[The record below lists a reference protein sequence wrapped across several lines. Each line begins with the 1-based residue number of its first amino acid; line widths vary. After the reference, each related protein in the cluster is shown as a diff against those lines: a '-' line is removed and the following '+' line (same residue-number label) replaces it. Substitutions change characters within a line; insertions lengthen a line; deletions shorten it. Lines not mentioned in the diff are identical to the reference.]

1 MLTVL
6 GRPRRCCDGLSRRE
20 LVQAGALSLF
30 GSLLTP
36 AISTLGA
43 ASPQRAAGR
52 VKSVVLLDL
61 FGGPSHLDTFDPKP
75 NAPVEI
81 RGSFKP
87 IATSL
92 PGFHICEHLPR
103 LAKWM
108 HRTCLIRTISHG
120 YNSHNPYAVM
130 SGYTGG
136 NDREDYFAKPS
147 NHPGMGAVCQY
158 LGIGRRRDLP
168 GYVVLP
174 AMPGY
179 SQGLRR
185 AGPYG
190 GYLGAQYDPVF
201 AVCAEHAG
209 NAIVDDKD
217 AYNHKIVPRG
227 EPRLPPLP
235 ADVTV
240 DGLNRRRT
248 LLAQVDEIARRLG
261 SARMELMTCRQ
272 QQAFQLLTS
281 QSARRAFELG
291 NEPAA
296 VRERY
301 GRDTFGASVLLA
313 RRLVE
318 AGVTFVTVHT
328 ETKGP
333 GHWDTHENNFNLLQH
348 LLLPFLDRALTAL
361 LGDLSERGLLKTTLV
376 VVTGDMGRSP
386 RVNAKA
392 GRDHWP
398 QCGFCL
404 LAGGSVREGSVYGT
418 SDKIGAYPIEHAV
431 SPGDLVATIYEQL
444 GVDPETTVPDQLG
457 RPMPIAHGG
466 QAIHA
471 IVT

>member
-6 GRPRRCCDGLSRRE
+6 GKPRRCCDGLSRRE

-30 GSLLTP
+30 GSLVTP
-36 AISTLGA
+36 VSALGA
-43 ASPQRAAGR
+43 RSRQSTASR

-61 FGGPSHLDTFDPKP
+61 FGGPSHLDTFDLKP
-75 NAPVEI
+75 LAPVEI
-81 RGSFKP
+81 RGPFKP

-92 PGFHICEHLPR
+92 SGLHICEHLPR
-103 LAKWM
+103 LARWM
-108 HRTCLIRTISHG
+108 HRTALIRTISHG

-130 SGYTGG
+130 TGFTGG
-136 NDREDYFAKPS
+136 SDREDYFAKPS

-158 LGIGRRRDLP
+158 LGVGRRRDMP
-168 GYVVLP
+168 GYVILP

-209 NAIVDDKD
+209 NAIVEDKD
-217 AYNHKIVPRG
+217 AYNPKIVPRG

-235 ADVTV
+235 ANVTV
-240 DGLNRRRT
+240 DGLDRRRT
-248 LLAQVDEIARRLG
+248 LLEQVDERARRLG

-281 QSARRAFELG
+281 AAARRAFDLSQ
-291 NEPAA
+291 EPAT
-296 VRERY
+296 VRHRY
-301 GRDTFGASVLLA
+301 GEDTFGASVLLA

-333 GHWDTHENNFNLLQH
+333 GHWDTHENNFNMLQD
-348 LLLPFLDRALTAL
+348 LLLPFLDRALTSL
-361 LGDLSERGLLKTTLV
+361 LEDLSERGLLKTTLV
-376 VVTGDMGRSP
+376 VVTGDMGRAP
-386 RVNAKA
+386 RINGKA

-404 LAGGSVREGSVYGT
+404 LAGGGIKEGMVYGM
-418 SDKIGAYPIEHAV
+418 SDKLAAYPTEHPV
-431 SPGDLVATIYEQL
+431 SPGDLVATIYQQL
-444 GVDPETTVPDQLG
+444 GVDPEAMVPDQVG
-457 RPMPIAHGG
+457 RPMSITHGG
-466 QAIHA
+466 QPIWPILA
-471 IVT
+471 

>member
-6 GRPRRCCDGLSRRE
+6 GKPRRCCDGVSRRE
-20 LVQAGALSLF
+20 LLHAGALSFF
-30 GSLLTP
+30 GTLLTP
-36 AISTLGA
+36 LSTVRA
-43 ASPQRAAGR
+43 ASRQPSRGA

-61 FGGPSHLDTFDPKP
+61 FGGPSHLDTFDLKP
-75 NAPVEI
+75 LGPVEV
-81 RGSFKP
+81 RGPFKP

-92 PGFHICEHLPR
+92 TGVRICEHLPR
-103 LAKWM
+103 LARWM
-108 HRTCLIRTISHG
+108 HRTALIRTISHG

-130 SGYTGG
+130 TGYTGG
-136 NDREDYFAKPS
+136 NDREDYFSKPS

-201 AVCAEHAG
+201 AVCAEHTG

-217 AYNHKIVPRG
+217 AYNPKVVPRG

-235 ADVTV
+235 ASVTI
-240 DGLNRRRT
+240 DGLDRRRT
-248 LLAQVDEIARRLG
+248 LLEQVDAKARHLG
-261 SARMELMTCRQ
+261 SASVELMTCRQ
-272 QQAFQLLTS
+272 RQAFELLTS
-281 QSARRAFELG
+281 EAARRAFDLSK
-291 NEPAA
+291 EPAA
-296 VRERY
+296 ARDRY
-301 GRDTFGASVLLA
+301 GRDTFGASTLLA

-333 GHWDTHENNFNLLQH
+333 GHWDTHENNFNMLQH

-361 LGDLSERGLLKTTLV
+361 LEDLSERGLLKTTLV
-376 VVTGDMGRSP
+376 VVTGDMGRMP
-386 RVNAKA
+386 RINPKA

-404 LAGGSVREGSVYGT
+404 LAGGGVKEGVVYGM
-418 SDKIGAYPIEHAV
+418 SDKIGAYPSDCPV
-431 SPGDLVATIYEQL
+431 SPGDLVATIYQQL
-444 GVDPETTVPDQLG
+444 GIDPETTVPDQLG
-457 RPMPIAHGG
+457 RPTMITHGG
-466 QAIHA
+466 KPIRAILA
-471 IVT
+471 

>member
-20 LVQAGALSLF
+20 LLHAGALSLF

-36 AISTLGA
+36 PNSTAGA
-43 ASPQRAAGR
+43 ASPQPSTGR

-61 FGGPSHLDTFDPKP
+61 FGGPSHLDTFDLKLQ
-75 NAPVEI
+75 APAEI
-81 RGSFKP
+81 RGTFKP

-92 PGFHICEHLPR
+92 TGLHICEHLPR
-103 LAKWM
+103 LARWM
-108 HRTCLIRTISHG
+108 HRASLIRTLSHG

-130 SGYTGG
+130 TGYTGG
-136 NDREDYFAKPS
+136 SDREDYFAKPS

-158 LGIGRRRDLP
+158 LGVGRRRDLP

-174 AMPGY
+174 ALPGY

-190 GYLGAQYDPVF
+190 GYLGSQHDPVF

-209 NAIVDDKD
+209 DAIVDDKD
-217 AYNHKIVPRG
+217 FYNHKVVPRG
-227 EPRLPPLP
+227 EPRLPSLP

-240 DGLNRRRT
+240 DALDRRRT
-248 LLAQVDEIARRLG
+248 LLEQVDQRARRLG
-261 SARMELMTCRQ
+261 SAGMELMTRRQ
-272 QQAFQLLTS
+272 QLAFQLLTS
-281 QSARRAFELG
+281 PAARRAFDLG
-291 NEPAA
+291 QEPEA
-296 VRERY
+296 VRDRY

-328 ETKGP
+328 EAKGP

-348 LLLPFLDRALTAL
+348 LLLPFLDRALTSL
-361 LGDLSERGLLKTTLV
+361 LEDLEARGLLQTTLV

-398 QCGFCL
+398 QCGFCF
-404 LAGGSVREGSVYGT
+404 LAGGGVKEGVVHGA
-418 SDKIGAYPIEHAV
+418 SDKIGGYPAEHPV
-431 SPGDLVATIYEQL
+431 SPGDLVTTIYQQL

-457 RPMPIAHGG
+457 RPTPSAHGG
-466 QAIHA
+466 RPIRAILA
-471 IVT
+471 

>member
-6 GRPRRCCDGLSRRE
+6 GKPRRCCDGLSRRE
-20 LVQAGALSLF
+20 VLQAGVLSLF

-36 AISTLGA
+36 PASALGA
-43 ASPQRAAGR
+43 AGARRSAGR

-61 FGGPSHLDTFDPKP
+61 FGGPSHLDTFDTKP
-75 NAPVEI
+75 LAPVEI
-81 RGSFKP
+81 RGTFKP

-92 PGFHICEHLPR
+92 TGLRICEHLPR
-103 LAKWM
+103 LAMWM
-108 HRTCLIRTISHG
+108 HRTCLIRTVSHG

-130 SGYTGG
+130 TGYTGG
-136 NDREDYFAKPS
+136 DDREDYFAKPS

-158 LGIGRRRDLP
+158 LGIGRRHDLP

-174 AMPGY
+174 ALPGY

-190 GYLGAQYDPVF
+190 GYLGGQYDPVF
-201 AVCAEHAG
+201 AVCAEHTG
-209 NAIVDDKD
+209 DAIVDDKNF
-217 AYNHKIVPRG
+217 YNHKIVPRG

-235 ADVTV
+235 VNVTV

-248 LLAQVDEIARRLG
+248 LLEQVDEKARRLG
-261 SARMELMTCRQ
+261 SADMELMTSRQ
-272 QQAFQLLTS
+272 QLAFQLLTS
-281 QSARRAFELG
+281 PAARRAFDLG
-291 NEPAA
+291 REPTA
-296 VRERY
+296 VRDRY

-328 ETKGP
+328 EAKGP
-333 GHWDTHENNFNLLQH
+333 GHWDTHENNFNMLEH
-348 LLLPFLDRALTAL
+348 LLLPFLDRTLTSL
-361 LGDLSERGLLKTTLV
+361 LEDLAQRGLLKTTLV
-376 VVTGDMGRSP
+376 VVTGDMGRAP

-404 LAGGSVREGSVYGT
+404 LAGGGVKEGVVYGT
-418 SDKIGAYPIEHAV
+418 SDKIGAYPTEHPVA
-431 SPGDLVATIYEQL
+431 PGDLVATVYHQL
-444 GVDPETTVPDQLG
+444 GVDPDTTVPDQLG
-457 RPMPIAHGG
+457 RPIAITHGG
-466 QAIHA
+466 EPIHGILA
-471 IVT
+471 

>member
-6 GRPRRCCDGLSRRE
+6 GGPRCCCDGLSRRE
-20 LVQAGALSLF
+20 VLRAGALSLF
-30 GSLLTP
+30 GSLLAP
-36 AISTLGA
+36 ALPPLGA
-43 ASPQRAAGR
+43 AGPRPPAGP

-61 FGGPSHLDTFDPKP
+61 FGGPSHLDTFDLKP
-75 NAPVEI
+75 LAPVEV
-81 RGSFKP
+81 RGTFKP

-92 PGFHICEHLPR
+92 TGLRICEHLPR
-103 LAKWM
+103 LAQWM
-108 HRTCLIRTISHG
+108 HRACLIRTLSHG

-130 SGYTGG
+130 TGYTGG
-136 NDREDYFAKPS
+136 NDREDYFAQPS

-158 LGIGRRRDLP
+158 LGIGRRHDLS

-209 NAIVDDKD
+209 NAIVADKD

-235 ADVTV
+235 ADVTI
-240 DGLNRRRT
+240 DGLDRRRT
-248 LLAQVDEIARRLG
+248 LLDQVDEKARRLG
-261 SARMELMTCRQ
+261 SAGMELMTCRQ
-272 QQAFQLLTS
+272 QLAFRLLTS
-281 QSARRAFELG
+281 PSARRAFDLSQ
-291 NEPAA
+291 EPAA
-296 VRERY
+296 VRDRY
-301 GRDTFGASVLLA
+301 GRDTFGSSVLLA

-328 ETKGP
+328 EAKGP
-333 GHWDTHENNFNLLQH
+333 GHWDTHENNFNLLEH
-348 LLLPFLDRALTAL
+348 VLLPFLDRALTSL
-361 LGDLSERGLLKTTLV
+361 LEDLAGRGLLSTTLV
-376 VVTGDMGRSP
+376 VVTGDMGRAP

-404 LAGGSVREGSVYGT
+404 LAGGGVKEGVVHGT
-418 SDKIGAYPIEHAV
+418 SDQIGGYPTEHPV
-431 SPGDLVATIYEQL
+431 SPGDLVATIYQQL
-444 GVDPETTVPDQLG
+444 GVDPETTVPDPLG
-457 RPMPIAHGG
+457 RPVPITHGG
-466 QAIHA
+466 QPIRTILA
-471 IVT
+471 

>member
-6 GRPRRCCDGLSRRE
+6 GKPRRCCDGFSRRE
-20 LVQAGALSLF
+20 LLHAGALSLF
-30 GSLLTP
+30 GSVLAP
-36 AISTLGA
+36 PMSTIQGA
-43 ASPQRAAGR
+43 SSRPSGFRAKA
-52 VKSVVLLDL
+52 VVLLDL

-75 NAPVEI
+75 LAPAEI
-81 RGSFKP
+81 RGTFKP
-87 IATSL
+87 IATSV
-92 PGFHICEHLPR
+92 PGLHICEHMPK
-103 LAKWM
+103 LARWM
-108 HRTCLIRTISHG
+108 HQTCLIRTVSHG

-130 SGYTGG
+130 TGYTGG
-136 NDREDYFAKPS
+136 SDREDYFAKPS

-158 LGIGRRRDLP
+158 AGIGRRHDLP

-174 AMPGY
+174 AVPGY

-240 DGLNRRRT
+240 DSLDRRRT
-248 LLAQVDEIARRLG
+248 LLQQVDEKARRLG
-261 SARMELMTCRQ
+261 SASMGVMTTRQ
-272 QQAFQLLTS
+272 QQAFQLLS
-281 QSARRAFELG
+281 SPSARLAFDLNKEP
-291 NEPAA
+291 PAA
-296 VRERY
+296 RDRY
-301 GRDTFGASVLLA
+301 GRDTFGSSVLLA

-333 GHWDTHENNFNLLQH
+333 GHWDTHENNFNLLEH
-348 LLLPFLDRALTAL
+348 LLLPFLDRALTSL
-361 LGDLSERGLLKTTLV
+361 LQDLAERGLLETTLV
-376 VVTGDMGRSP
+376 VVTGDMGRTP
-386 RVNAKA
+386 RINSKA

-404 LAGGSVREGSVYGT
+404 LAGGGVKEGMVYGK
-418 SDKIGAYPIEHAV
+418 SDKSGAYPVEHPV
-431 SPGDLVATIYEQL
+431 SPGDLVATIYQQL
-444 GVDPETTVPDQLG
+444 GIDPEATVPDQLG
-457 RPMPIAHGG
+457 RPISITHGG
-466 QAIHA
+466 QPIRPILA
-471 IVT
+471 

>member
-20 LVQAGALSLF
+20 LLQAGALSLF
-30 GSLLTP
+30 GSVLTTP
-36 AISTLGA
+36 HSRLHA
-43 ASPQRAAGR
+43 ASSQSSVGR
-52 VKSVVLLDL
+52 VKSVLLLDL
-61 FGGPSHLDTFDPKP
+61 FGGPSHLDTFDLKP
-75 NAPVEI
+75 EAPAEI
-81 RGSFKP
+81 RGTFKP

-92 PGFHICEHLPR
+92 PGLRVCEHLPR

-108 HRTCLIRTISHG
+108 HRMAVVRTVSHA

-130 SGYTGG
+130 TGFTGG
-136 NDREDYFAKPS
+136 SDREDYFAKPS

-158 LGIGRRRDLP
+158 LGVGRRRDLP
-168 GYVVLP
+168 GYVILP

-190 GYLGAQYDPVF
+190 GYLGALYDPVF

-240 DGLNRRRT
+240 NALDSRRT
-248 LLAQVDEIARRLG
+248 LLQQIDERAHRLCSG
-261 SARMELMTCRQ
+261 RMELMTYRQ

-281 QSARRAFELG
+281 PAARRAFDLSR
-291 NEPAA
+291 EPAA
-296 VRERY
+296 VRDRY

-318 AGVTFVTVHT
+318 AGVTFITVHT

-348 LLLPFLDRALTAL
+348 LLLPFLDRALTSL
-361 LGDLSERGLLKTTLV
+361 LSDLSERGLLQSTLV
-376 VVTGDMGRSP
+376 VVTGDMGRAP
-386 RVNAKA
+386 RINGKA

-404 LAGGSVREGSVYGT
+404 FAGGGVKEGAVHGA
-418 SDKIGAYPIEHAV
+418 SDRIGAFPTEHPV
-431 SPGDLVATIYEQL
+431 SPGDLVATIYERL
-444 GVDPETTVPDQLG
+444 GIDTETTVPDQVG
-457 RPMPIAHGG
+457 RPINIAHGG
-466 QAIHA
+466 QPIRTILA
-471 IVT
+471 